1 MIMEKKNWASRHG
14 ARPVMI
20 NDTNLAIL
28 ETYAF
33 LINVLKLDVRTY
45 VLIRLYFFFRRFLLA
60 LKV

>member
-1 MIMEKKNWASRHG
+1 
-14 ARPVMI
+14 MI